1 MSIKQIGLILCLL
14 SSLSQA
20 DNNSLRLCSNALDTC
35 NDLVNAQRTQIDLMN
50 TEIKALEGQVVKEE
64 DKDKL
69 PTWIWVFMG
78 AVMGGV
84 ATKLILK

>member
-1 MSIKQIGLILCLL
+1 
-14 SSLSQA
+14 
-20 DNNSLRLCSNALDTC
+20 
-35 NDLVNAQRTQIDLMN
+35 MN